1 MLAVSRVLAVS
12 RGLVGPVLAVSRGL
26 VFLRYVMFLR
36 LRRTSLLLALLRS
49 LCKTQASINSLPIA
63 AFMRHSGV
71 VFTASGSCCLGH
83 VSGMTR
89 QASPLT
95 ITTMQGCHPSRHPE
109 SALQYFTSRLK
120 LGELAH
126 CALISRST
134 SVLVL
139 AGPSNKNLRQWARI
153 HRTAITLFPRRP
165 PFTD

>member
-1 MLAVSRVLAVS
+1 MRCFQQGNHSLIETYCIHVTNMSTVTKLA
-12 RGLVGPVLAVSRGL
+12 LV
-26 VFLRYVMFLR
+26 
-36 LRRTSLLLALLRS
+36 LLLLSGLQGIQV
-49 LCKTQASINSLPIA
+49 LVLNGAS
-63 AFMRHSGV
+63 FCRRV
-71 VFTASGSCCLGH
+71 QCTASGSCCLGH